1 MFNDVKDKCVSAGE
15 STIAYVYKSSFSNSA
30 IALVSKDGSNLTNYN
45 SFFEKNN
52 LDITGFRKKL
62 EYKEAQIYSFKSN
75 NLINL
80 IELGVI
86 TNIDSEKVESVKDD
100 MYGKKY
106 GKATEK

>member
-1 MFNDVKDKCVSAGE
+1 MVCQLVHHLQSLKVSEFA
-15 STIAYVYKSSFSNSA
+15 N
-30 IALVSKDGSNLTNYN
+30 
-45 SFFEKNN
+45 FFEKNN

-86 TNIDSEKVESVKDD
+86 TNIDSEKDERVTDD
-100 MYGKKY
+100 KYGNLH